1 MTDDR
6 LAALAAKAGLVWVRR
21 GGLPTTDDVP
31 IWFGWH
37 DEAIHAVVGGPE
49 QPDPFGE
56 LPAQMLVTVPSKDT
70 GASVLCVAMTVAL
83 LPPGTAAWQAAT
95 DALKVLRLNAGGGV
109 DLPEVWATQSTVVR
123 FTPTGPSQPFD
134 QDGDPGA
141 RPVSVE
147 QVRPRRWRAMR
158 AHARRR

>member
-56 LPAQMLVTVPSKDT
+56 LPAQMLVTVPSK
-70 GASVLCVAMTVAL
+70 
-83 LPPGTAAWQAAT
+83 GTAAWQAAT

>member
-1 MTDDR
+1 MIDDR
-6 LAALAAKAGLVWVRR
+6 FAALAAKAGLIWVRR
-21 GGLPTTDDVP
+21 ADQPATEDMP

-49 QPDPFGE
+49 QPDPFGQ
-56 LPAQMLVTVPSKDT
+56 LPVQVLVTVPSKDT
-70 GASVLCVAMTVAL
+70 GASVLRAPMTVTL

-95 DALKVLRLNAGGGV
+95 EALKGGRLNAGAGV

-123 FTPTGPSQPFD
+123 FVPEGPSQPAG
-134 QDGDPGA
+134 QQGEAGA
-141 RPVSVE
+141 RPVTVE
-147 QVRPRRWRAMR
+147 RVRPRGWRPMR